1 MSNLNTQVRSALEF
15 IPPAFNPQV
24 LQGGKLVLP
33 WWLKFKTS
41 ISNIEAQNLET
52 LADLYQQFDAGKAR
66 FLMAFRHPSIDDP
79 FCMGQMVWDLLPK
92 AAQKQGITL
101 KSPVH
106 SHFIYDRGIPLW
118 AGSRVG
124 WLYSRLGGTPIM
136 RGRIDRAGLRS
147 ARDLFLNGKFP
158 IAASPEGATNGHNER
173 VSPLEPGIA
182 QMGFWCAEDISKG
195 DRSELVFIV
204 PVGIQYS
211 YIDEPWENI
220 EKLLTQ
226 LEVDSGLR
234 GDGTTPNATVD
245 PASLEPSAL
254 YDRLMRLGGHLLVT
268 MENFYRRFYHENL
281 PETAP
286 NSDSADPNQAL
297 AVRMNALFNVALG
310 VAEEYFDLKPKGNL
324 IDRCRRLEQA
334 GWDYIYRED
343 IESVAAISS
352 VEKGLA
358 DLIAEEASLRMW
370 HMRLVESFVAV
381 TGSYVKEKPTAERF
395 AETTLL
401 LWNVIRK
408 IKGGNPLSRPSL
420 GKQRVQM
427 TVAEPIC
434 VSDRLDAYKASR
446 RSAVADLT
454 RDLQVALEGT
464 IKH

>member
-1 MSNLNTQVRSALEF
+1 MSNLNTQAQSALEF
-15 IPPAFNPQV
+15 IPPAFNPLV
-24 LQGGKLVLP
+24 LKGSQLVLP
-33 WWLKFKTS
+33 WWLKFQTS
-41 ISNIEAQNLET
+41 INNIEADNLET
-52 LADLYQQFDAGKAR
+52 LANLYQQFDQGKAR

-79 FCMGQMVWDLLPK
+79 YCMGQMVWELLPK
-92 AAQKQGITL
+92 VAQKQGITL

-124 WLYSRLGGTPIM
+124 WLYSQLGGTPII
-136 RGRIDRAGLRS
+136 RGRLDRVGLRS
-147 ARDLFLNGKFP
+147 ARDLFLNGNFP

-182 QMGFWCAEDISKG
+182 QMAFWCAEDISKA
-195 DRSELVFIV
+195 DRSEKVFIV

-211 YIDEPWENI
+211 YIGEPWENI

-226 LEVDSGLR
+226 LEVDSGLVSDR
-234 GDGTTPNATVD
+234 SAQT
-245 PASLEPSAL
+245 SHKLEPSAL
-254 YDRLMRLGGHLLVT
+254 YDRLLRLGGHLLGT
-268 MENFYRRFYHENL
+268 MENFYRRFYHQHF
-281 PETAP
+281 PETVA
-286 NSDSADPNQAL
+286 NSEAADPNEAIAL
-297 AVRMNALFNVALG
+297 RMNALFNVALG

-343 IESVAAISS
+343 IEDVAVMSP

-358 DLIAEEASLRMW
+358 DRVAEEASLRMW

-401 LWNVIRK
+401 LWDVTRK
-408 IKGGNPLSRPSL
+408 IKGGNPLSRPRL
-420 GKQRVQM
+420 GQQRVQM
-427 TVAEPIC
+427 TVAEPIS
-434 VSDRLDAYKASR
+434 VSDRWDAYHTSR
-446 RSAVADLT
+446 RSAVAELT
-454 RDLQVALEGT
+454 RDLQIALEGT

>member
-1 MSNLNTQVRSALEF
+1 
-15 IPPAFNPQV
+15 
-24 LQGGKLVLP
+24 
-33 WWLKFKTS
+33 
-41 ISNIEAQNLET
+41 
-52 LADLYQQFDAGKAR
+52 
-66 FLMAFRHPSIDDP
+66 
-79 FCMGQMVWDLLPK
+79 
-92 AAQKQGITL
+92 
-101 KSPVH
+101 
-106 SHFIYDRGIPLW
+106 
-118 AGSRVG
+118 
-124 WLYSRLGGTPIM
+124 
-136 RGRIDRAGLRS
+136 
-147 ARDLFLNGKFP
+147 
-158 IAASPEGATNGHNER
+158 
-173 VSPLEPGIA
+173 
-182 QMGFWCAEDISKG
+182 
-195 DRSELVFIV
+195 
-204 PVGIQYS
+204 
-211 YIDEPWENI
+211 
-220 EKLLTQ
+220 
-226 LEVDSGLR
+226 
-234 GDGTTPNATVD
+234 
-245 PASLEPSAL
+245 
-254 YDRLMRLGGHLLVT
+254 

-286 NSDSADPNQAL
+286 NPATADPNQAL

-343 IESVAAISS
+343 IDNVAAISS

-358 DLIAEEASLRMW
+358 DRIAEEASHRMW

-401 LWNVIRK
+401 LWSVINK

-446 RSAVADLT
+446 RSAVAELT
-454 RDLQVALEGT
+454 SDLQVALEGT